1 MRTTF
6 CVLIGFLFI
15 LPVYSQFKITTPAVT
30 QLPKT
35 IQYKGNIVQTAQWKD
50 SLGNNTILLT
60 ETGIHD
66 VDSNGNRGAALYA
79 MHFLN
84 KSDSAQLVWK
94 VYDFID
100 ECPVDV
106 VASFV
111 KNGFAVTDLNQ
122 NGIAEVWMMYRIT
135 CQGDVSPVPMKII
148 MYEGK
153 QKYAARGNTK
163 VKVSA
168 GEFMGGDY
176 ELDDAFKNA
185 PGAFKKYADEL
196 WQKHKLETWQ

>member
-1 MRTTF
+1 MEKTF
-6 CVLIGFLFI
+6 IALII
-15 LPVYSQFKITTPAVT
+15 LLLTQPSFCQFKLTTPVVT

-35 IQYKGNIVQTAQWKD
+35 IQYKGNIVQTAQWTD

-79 MHFLN
+79 MHYLN
-84 KSDSAQLVWK
+84 KNDTAQLVWK
-94 VYDFID
+94 MYDFID
-100 ECPVDV
+100 DCPVDI
-106 VASFV
+106 VATFV
-111 KNGFAVTDLNQ
+111 KNGFAVTDLNH
-122 NGIAEVWMMYRIT
+122 NGIAEVWMMYRVT

-153 QKYAARGNTK
+153 QKYAARGSAK
-163 VKVSA
+163 VKISA
-168 GEFMGGDY
+168 SQFMGGDY

-185 PGAFKKYADEL
+185 PAAFKKYADEL
-196 WQKHKLETWQ
+196 WQKHKLEAWQ